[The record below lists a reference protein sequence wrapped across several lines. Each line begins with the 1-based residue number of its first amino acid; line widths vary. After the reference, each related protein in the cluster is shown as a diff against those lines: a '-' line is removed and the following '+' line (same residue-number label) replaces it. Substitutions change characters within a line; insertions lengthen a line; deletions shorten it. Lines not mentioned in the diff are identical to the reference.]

1 MKEHIWI
8 KTALTPFS
16 RVYGFIAW
24 LRTIGYRYGIFSS
37 EKASQYV
44 ISIGNL
50 TVGGTGKTPLV
61 EYLARLLSPQIP
73 TAILS
78 RGYGRKTKG
87 FRLANASSNASEI
100 GDEPMQY
107 YTKFHDKIVVAVCE
121 KRAFGAARIAEQF
134 PENKLLLLDDA
145 FQHQSIMR
153 DVNLLLCDYN
163 RPFYQDQPFPAG
175 RLREGRGG
183 AKRADAVIVT
193 KCPPALSKDERALIS
208 SRIQIY
214 SRPEIPV
221 FFSFT
226 DYAAPLSYTGA
237 AVALKKVKLVAG
249 IANPAPFHAYL
260 NSHFNVIDKVIF
272 PDHYNY
278 NARDVE
284 EIIKYLKNDTFVVT
298 TEKDMVKLKPLVEQ
312 SGHAARFVY
321 IPVTVNFGNDTASFN
336 QWITQKTA
344 GLLKTAE

>member
-16 RVYGFIAW
+16 WVYGFITW
-24 LRTIGYRYGIFSS
+24 LRNICYRYAVFPS
-37 EKASQYV
+37 EKASQFV
-44 ISIGNL
+44 ISVGNL

-61 EYLARLLSPQIP
+61 EYLARLLSPHSQ

-87 FRLANASSNASEI
+87 FLLATENSDAVEI

-107 YTKFHDKIVVAVCE
+107 YTRFHPKIIVAVCE
-121 KRAFGAARIAEQF
+121 NRAFGAAKILEQF

-145 FQHQSIMR
+145 FQHQAIMR
-153 DVNLLLCDYN
+153 DINLLLCDYN
-163 RPFYQDQPFPAG
+163 RPFYKDVPFPAG
-175 RLREGRGG
+175 RLREGRSG
-183 AKRADAVIVT
+183 AKRADAILVT
-193 KCPPALSKDERALIS
+193 KCPSTLSVDEKWMIS
-208 SRIQIY
+208 SQIRIY
-214 SRPEIPV
+214 SKPETPV
-221 FFSFT
+221 FFAFT
-226 DYAAPLSYTGA
+226 EYAAPRSYSGRE
-237 AVALKKVKLVAG
+237 VALNKVKMVAG
-249 IANPAPFHAYL
+249 IANPEPFHAYL
-260 NSHFNVIDKVIF
+260 DSNFNVIDKVIF

-312 SGHAARFVY
+312 SGYAARFAC

-344 GLLKTAE
+344 GLL